1 MRTHMHIAA
10 AALVLAAPAL
20 APVLADE
27 TCLPDAN
34 GAQCDVFLDEY
45 RADDVTVGATDMWA
59 SDEFVMEKPLELS
72 AEVPPDEPYGDDVIY
87 WDGDS
92 AMIVPEE
99 SGPRLEIADW

>member
-1 MRTHMHIAA
+1 MRTHMNIAA

-27 TCLPDAN
+27 TCLPAAN

-45 RADDVTVGATDMWA
+45 RADDVPVGTTDMWA
-59 SDEFVMEKPLELS
+59 SDEFVMEQPLEPS
-72 AEVPPDEPYGDDVIY
+72 GGARADKPYGEDVIY

-99 SGPRLEIADW
+99 SGPRLKIADW